1 MDYSLFIAIVKDEAS
16 QSEENEVDEDDQQPL
31 KGVFTKNNDTKY
43 TYCISIIDFLTEYT
57 FRKKMENFYKT
68 FTKFGKAKNAVSV
81 VDATTYSVRFTNF
94 MREHVF
100 TVDSTKKNN

>member
-1 MDYSLFIAIVKDEAS
+1 
-16 QSEENEVDEDDQQPL
+16 
-31 KGVFTKNNDTKY
+31 
-43 TYCISIIDFLTEYT
+43 
-57 FRKKMENFYKT
+57 MENFYKT